1 MADSTNLAG
10 PLLPAAHGEPPKN
23 LVILL
28 HGYGAD
34 ARDLMPLAVEW
45 QRLLPDAAF
54 VSLDA
59 SAECPGVPG
68 GRQWF
73 PLVSLTP
80 DEIRSGLAAA
90 GPLLDAY
97 VDRILDEFGLQPDA
111 LALAGFSQGAM
122 MALHVGLGRKQPI
135 GAIVSYSGLLASPPP
150 ERQEGYA
157 PVMLTHGA
165 EDQLIPPAALS
176 AAEAGLKAAGISV
189 EAELRPGLAHGI
201 DPHQVARGGD
211 FLKRHLATT
220 ADTGA

>member
-10 PLLPAAHGEPPKN
+10 PLLPAAQGDSPKK

-45 QRLLPDAAF
+45 QPLLPDAAF

-59 SAECPGVPG
+59 PSPCPGVPG

-73 PLVSLTP
+73 PLVNLTS
-80 DEIRSGLAAA
+80 DEIRSGLSAA
-90 GPLLDAY
+90 GPLLDTY
-97 VDRILDEFGLQPDA
+97 IDRILEEFGLDANA
-111 LALAGFSQGAM
+111 LALVGFSQGAM
-122 MALHVGLGRKQPI
+122 MALHVGLGRTAPI
-135 GAIVSYSGLLASPPP
+135 GAIVSFSGVLAVPPP
-150 ERQEGYA
+150 ERNGYS

-165 EDQLIPPAALS
+165 EDQLIPPMAMEAAQ
-176 AAEAGLKAAGISV
+176 AGLEKAGIAV

-201 DPHQVARGGD
+201 DPHQVARAGA
-211 FLKRHLATT
+211 FVKRHLR
-220 ADTGA
+220 ADESTRG